1 MVFSLNSTFGYNHT
15 SRNKFKESD
24 FYDKYWNKDT
34 CNPKNWK
41 SPSTFD
47 VEGAWLVDKK
57 GNVIKEGD
65 KSGMFMR
72 AFNTSQGVRDN
83 PTKAEGNK
91 GTAVKNFG
99 DMVKEKKFKT
109 LDPMYF
115 NYKNGADL
123 NGGHREEWGRGE
135 DMLGWMSAGLIFD
148 TKFAEIEFM
157 NLSNVEERE
166 WHQQPTYSDVVT
178 TVKLLLDTYAKETGT
193 YNEDFVR
200 ALVQRHG
207 KHLESYERQKMT
219 RDFLNQ
225 FLINQKVTSSDPF
238 QSFEFNK
245 MRTWFAS
252 DLAKSDPWY
261 TEVYN
266 NPKAQWMYVNL
277 ADGKDRIYV
286 LKLLERSY
294 DCICAGVP
302 LHLLINVQLPKN
314 GNITQLDEN
323 RRKFFTEFLSNIEYW
338 VNGNSGVN
346 ADIANRLRF
355 AWNHPDCRHVTFP
368 QARAREFGKFLIE
381 LKGLNTRGNYTFN

>member
-15 SRNKFKESD
+15 SRNNRKESD

-41 SPSTFD
+41 SPSTFG
-47 VEGAWLVDKK
+47 VEGAWLVDKN

-72 AFNTSQGVRDN
+72 AFNTQQGVRDN

-115 NYKNGADL
+115 NYKNGDDL